1 VSSELWADPIPLVL
15 SSAGRNTGATSEDQL
30 VAPFGRD
37 GDESTV
43 EIAFVNNMPDSAFEA
58 TEQQFI
64 GLLERATT
72 EIGDTTVVLHRYG
85 LPGLSRSEEIEKR
98 LADDYRPLEDLYR
111 TRPDGLIVTG
121 TEPRADDLRNE
132 PYWEPLAGLIAWA
145 ERGTASAVVS
155 CLSAHAAAL
164 LFDGVDR
171 RTLPAKCS
179 GVLSQQVMADHPLT
193 EGLGDLVRIPHSRL
207 NDLPADDLRS
217 RGYANLIESPGRT
230 WTVAV
235 KERGACLFVLVQGHP
250 EYSTTSLLREYR
262 RDLQRFL
269 RGERDVAPAIPT
281 GYLEGEGLRLLECFE
296 AQALAHPRC
305 PELMK
310 DFPFEK
316 VAESLVNTWQVPG
329 TRLYANWLTQIK
341 LRRHSIA

>member
-1 VSSELWADPIPLVL
+1 MSSELWADPIPLVL

-132 PYWEPLAGLIAWA
+132 PYWEPLA
-145 ERGTASAVVS
+145 RQRCCSTASIAVP
-155 CLSAHAAAL
+155 CP
-164 LFDGVDR
+164 R
-171 RTLPAKCS
+171 
-179 GVLSQQVMADHPLT
+179 
-193 EGLGDLVRIPHSRL
+193 
-207 NDLPADDLRS
+207 N
-217 RGYANLIESPGRT
+217 
-230 WTVAV
+230 
-235 KERGACLFVLVQGHP
+235 
-250 EYSTTSLLREYR
+250 
-262 RDLQRFL
+262 
-269 RGERDVAPAIPT
+269 APAS
-281 GYLEGEGLRLLECFE
+281 YLNRSWLITRSPRDSAISC
-296 AQALAHPRC
+296 ASPILASMTCRQMTSGH
-305 PELMK
+305 
-310 DFPFEK
+310 
-316 VAESLVNTWQVPG
+316 AG
-329 TRLYANWLTQIK
+329 TPI
-341 LRRHSIA
+341 